1 MFGIG
6 TPELIFIFLVGFFIF
21 GPRQLPEIGRR
32 LGEIMAQLRR
42 AADDFKQTWEA
53 EVESERLRLTRDLSS
68 KVKLP
73 DLSVDLA
80 APSAAEPSAAEAEV
94 VPEVMPAEGSLS
106 RASVRPAAASSAQP
120 PAESFAEALPAA
132 ELAEAPPV
140 SPSAASAVVF
150 QPVEAPADVAFPGPV
165 FVPRPGTVEAV
176 ETIGYEG

>member
-53 EVESERLRLTRDLSS
+53 EVESERSRLVKDLSS
-68 KVKLP
+68 DVKLP

-80 APSAAEPSAAEAEV
+80 APSPAEAGV
-94 VPEVMPAEGSLS
+94 VPAEGTLS
-106 RASVRPAAASSAQP
+106 RAPARPAAASSALP
-120 PAESFAEALPAA
+120 PAEALAEALPAV
-132 ELAEAPPV
+132 EVAEAPLA
-140 SPSAASAVVF
+140 SPAAAPAAASL
-150 QPVEAPADVAFPGPV
+150 PVEAPADAAFPGPV
-165 FVPRPGTVEAV
+165 FVPRPGAVEAI
-176 ETIGYEG
+176 EAIGYEG

>member
-53 EVESERLRLTRDLSS
+53 EVESERSRLAKDLASD
-68 KVKLP
+68 VKLP

-80 APSAAEPSAAEAEV
+80 APSPAEAGV
-94 VPEVMPAEGSLS
+94 VPAEGALA
-106 RASVRPAAASSAQP
+106 RASVRPAAASSTLP
-120 PAESFAEALPAA
+120 PAEALAGALPAA
-132 ELAEAPPV
+132 EVAEAPLA
-140 SPSAASAVVF
+140 SPAPAAASL
-150 QPVEAPADVAFPGPV
+150 PVEAPADAAFPGPV
-165 FVPRPGTVEAV
+165 FVPRPGAVEAI
-176 ETIGYEG
+176 EAIGYEG

>member
-1 MFGIG
+1 
-6 TPELIFIFLVGFFIF
+6 
-21 GPRQLPEIGRR
+21 
-32 LGEIMAQLRR
+32 MAQLRR

-94 VPEVMPAEGSLS
+94 VPEVMLAEGSLS

-150 QPVEAPADVAFPGPV
+150 RPVEAPADVAFPGPV